1 MRPRGAD
8 KLAAGSSGGPPSRL
22 AARPPERLGVGPPAR
37 LAATIRPVDRMAE
50 GYEKWWAPV
59 IRPAALRVLDLIAP
73 TVDGGATRIIDIGTG
88 TGTLGIGAVERWPS
102 VRATGVDASGAMLEM
117 ARQRA
122 DTRLSARDR
131 PRYRTAVGSADSL
144 PYDDGSFDLA
154 VSSFVLQLVPSRA
167 AALREANRVL
177 RPGSTFAWV
186 AWLRGGGKFA
196 GDVIANEVL
205 DAAGFDPPEPDGRNG
220 DLVSVKGAAAAMRRA
235 GFQNVLASE
244 GLVEHAWDA
253 AGYLGFLTEFDEESL
268 FGDLEDTEYDDLTA
282 RIRERLEGLT
292 ADEMTLRLPIVYVS
306 GRSR

>member
-1 MRPRGAD
+1 
-8 KLAAGSSGGPPSRL
+8 
-22 AARPPERLGVGPPAR
+22 
-37 LAATIRPVDRMAE
+37 MAE

-73 TVDGGATRIIDIGTG
+73 AVDAGARRIVDIGTG

-122 DTRLSARDR
+122 DTRLSERDR
-131 PRYRTAVGSADSL
+131 PRYRTAVGFAASL
-144 PYDDGSFDLA
+144 PYEDRSFDLA

-167 AALREANRVL
+167 AALREVHRVL
-177 RPGSTFAWV
+177 QPGSTFAWV
-186 AWLRGGGKFA
+186 AWMRGGGKYPC
-196 GDVIANEVL
+196 DVIADEVL
-205 DAAGFDPPEPDGRNG
+205 DAAGFDPPELDGRNG
-220 DLVSVKGAAAAMRRA
+220 DVVSAKSAAAAMRRA

-244 GLVEHAWDA
+244 GHVEHPWDA
-253 AGYLGFLTEFDEESL
+253 TGYLGFLTEFDEESL
-268 FGDLEDTEYDDLTA
+268 FGDLEDPEYDDITG
-282 RIRERLEGLT
+282 RIRERLAALS